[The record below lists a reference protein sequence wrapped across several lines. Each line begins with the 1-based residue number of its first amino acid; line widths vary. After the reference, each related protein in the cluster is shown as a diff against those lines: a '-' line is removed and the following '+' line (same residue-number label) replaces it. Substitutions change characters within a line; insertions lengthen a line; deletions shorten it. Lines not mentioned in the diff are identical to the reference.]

1 MRLMSTLHGIITDP
15 TTQALTYLEAA
26 DDHAASAR
34 QARDLDTPEAHRLA
48 GRFREEERLCLQRA
62 KILAEIAQAQ
72 ALASIA
78 DTTSRIG
85 LAL

>member
-1 MRLMSTLHGIITDP
+1 MNTHQAVVTDP
-15 TTQALTYLEAA
+15 TTTRALTYLEAA

-62 KILAEIAQAQ
+62 KILATVAQAQ
-72 ALASIA
+72 ALDRVA
-78 DTTSRIG
+78 DEAARIG

>member
-1 MRLMSTLHGIITDP
+1 MNTPVILTP
-15 TTQALTYLEAA
+15 TAQALTYLEAA
-26 DDHAASAR
+26 NDHAASAR

-48 GRFREEERLCLQRA
+48 GRFREEERMCLQRA

-72 ALASIA
+72 ALESIA
-78 DTTSRIG
+78 DAAQRIG

>member
-1 MRLMSTLHGIITDP
+1 MSTHQGIVTDP
-15 TTQALTYLEAA
+15 TTRALTYLEAA

-72 ALASIA
+72 ASERVA
-78 DTTSRIG
+78 DAAQRLG

>member
-1 MRLMSTLHGIITDP
+1 MNTHQAVVTDP
-15 TTQALTYLEAA
+15 TTRALSYLEAA

-72 ALASIA
+72 ALGDLA
-78 DTTSRIG
+78 DATSRI
-85 LAL
+85 ALDR

>member
-1 MRLMSTLHGIITDP
+1 MNTHHEVVTDP
-15 TTQALTYLEAA
+15 TTRALTYLEAA

-62 KILAEIAQAQ
+62 KILAEIGQSQ
-72 ALASIA
+72 ALEAIA
-78 DTTSRIG
+78 DAAQRIG

>member
-1 MRLMSTLHGIITDP
+1 MNTHHAVVTDP
-15 TTQALTYLEAA
+15 TTRALTYLEAA

-62 KILAEIAQAQ
+62 KILAEIGQAQ
-72 ALASIA
+72 ALEAIA
-78 DTTSRIG
+78 DAAQRIG